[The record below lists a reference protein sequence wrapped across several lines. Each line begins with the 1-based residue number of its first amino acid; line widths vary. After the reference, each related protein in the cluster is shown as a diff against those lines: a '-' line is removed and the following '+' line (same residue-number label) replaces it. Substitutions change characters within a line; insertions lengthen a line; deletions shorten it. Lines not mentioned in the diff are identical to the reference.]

1 RTVGESKENPV
12 PGSADQTLAV
22 LYRIHQRADPSA
34 YFLVVD
40 RPVGAAVEEGTAPS
54 CFRGTAKGDL
64 GSIGEEAVRERQQVS
79 LMPVR
84 TV

>member
-1 RTVGESKENPV
+1 M